1 MQALSAV
8 LRRTVFR
15 PVQVTGV
22 AVLCA
27 AVIVGCTAG
36 ANKHRAA
43 GPSASTTAS
52 TTASGAS
59 AAAEKSAPR
68 PHAATTPVAPPQPG
82 NIHQNVRAA
91 KVITKAPVA
100 LHAVA
105 DFGTGVIARITSVKA
120 IHVQA
125 VGPGQVSGPGLN
137 MVIQVTN
144 HTAKALN
151 LNNAVVTVADAEGTP
166 GVQMIFTPTEAADD
180 DIPAPAPDSF
190 SHPMTGSLAARAT
203 ASGTYVFTIPV
214 GNRSPITVSFSYSG
228 GGPVVLFKGDA
239 S

>member
-36 ANKHRAA
+36 ADKHQAA
-43 GPSASTTAS
+43 GPSASTTS
-52 TTASGAS
+52 SGPS
-59 AAAEKSAPR
+59 AAAEKSTSR
-68 PHAATTPVAPPQPG
+68 PHAATTPVSPPQPG
-82 NIHQNVRAA
+82 NVHQNVRSA
-91 KVITKAPVA
+91 KVITKPPVA

-120 IHVQA
+120 IQVQA

-144 HTAKALN
+144 HTPKALN

-166 GVQMIFTPTEAADD
+166 GVQMIFTPNVAGDD
-180 DIPAPAPDSF
+180 DVPAPGPDSF
-190 SHPMTGSLAARAT
+190 SHPMTGSLATRAS